1 MNIYKAEI
9 QEIAH
14 NLYIL
19 NLKYVKLI
27 LANFMQHIFLHNFS
41 VPNFSG
47 ASANNCNFLLAKN
60 INDSLSKDYAFIS

>member
-1 MNIYKAEI
+1 MHIYI

-19 NLKYVKLI
+19 NLKYVKVI
-27 LANFMQHIFLHNFS
+27 LANFMQHIFFANFS

-47 ASANNCNFLLAKN
+47 ASANNCNFFKAKN
-60 INDSLSKDYAFIS
+60 INDSLNKDYAFIS